1 MVQLW
6 KGIAMPTTLHG
17 DTTPQNKLESIHE
30 CLGSVFSSNPPSLRT
45 FNEWRKLGYYPYVK
59 VGKRV
64 FLNPE
69 KVKAALEKKFTIKAI
84 D

>member
-1 MVQLW
+1 MAQAVQSITMRSKLV
-6 KGIAMPTTLHG
+6 GTT
-17 DTTPQNKLESIHE
+17 QCLED
-30 CLGSVFSSNPPSLRT
+30 VFGSNPPSLRT

-69 KVKAALEKKFTIKAI
+69 KVKAALERKFTIKAI